1 MNWYIGCW
9 KKYVE
14 FSGRARR
21 KEFWMF
27 SLFNFLAGI
36 VVGFLDG
43 LLGAGSMLNY
53 AYSLAVFLPGIAV
66 SFRRLHD
73 TDRSGWWYLLVFLPI
88 VGWIVLL
95 VFDCLDSTPGDNR
108 FGPNPKGAAAAA

>member
-21 KEFWMF
+21 REFWIF
-27 SLFNFLAGI
+27 CLFNILAGI
-36 VVGFLDG
+36 LISVLDVV
-43 LLGAGSMLNY
+43 LGTGAMLNG
-53 AYSLAVFLPGIAV
+53 AYSLAAFLPSLAV
-66 SFRRLHD
+66 SIRRLHD
-73 TDRSGWWYLLVFLPI
+73 TDRSGWWYLLAFLPI

-108 FGPNPKGAAAAA
+108 FGPNPKGAAALA

>member
-21 KEFWMF
+21 REFWIF
-27 SLFNFLAGI
+27 CLFNILAGI
-36 VVGFLDG
+36 VACVLDG
-43 LLGAGSMLNY
+43 VLGTGAMLNG
-53 AYSLAVFLPGIAV
+53 AYSLAAFLPGLAV
-66 SFRRLHD
+66 SIRRLHD
-73 TDRSGWWYLLVFLPI
+73 TDRSGWWYLLAFLPI

-95 VFDCLDSTPGDNR
+95 VFACLDSTPGDNR

>member
-43 LLGAGSMLNY
+43 LLGTGSMLSC

-66 SFRRLHD
+66 SIRRLHD

>member
-21 KEFWMF
+21 REFWLF
-27 SLFNFLAGI
+27 FLFNILAGI
-36 VVGFLDG
+36 VAGVLD
-43 LLGAGSMLNY
+43 LVLGTGRMLNS
-53 AYSLAVFLPGIAV
+53 AYSLAAFLPGLAV
-66 SFRRLHD
+66 SIRRLHD
-73 TDRSGWWYLLVFLPI
+73 TDRSGWWYLLAFLPI
-88 VGWIVLL
+88 VGWIVLF

>member
-1 MNWYIGCW
+1 MNWYIVCW

-21 KEFWMF
+21 REFWLF
-27 SLFNFLAGI
+27 FLFNILAGI
-36 VVGFLDG
+36 VAGVLD
-43 LLGAGSMLNY
+43 LVLGTGRMLNS

-66 SFRRLHD
+66 SIRRLHD

-88 VGWIVLL
+88 IGWIVLF

-108 FGPNPKGAAAAA
+108 FGPNPKGAVAAA